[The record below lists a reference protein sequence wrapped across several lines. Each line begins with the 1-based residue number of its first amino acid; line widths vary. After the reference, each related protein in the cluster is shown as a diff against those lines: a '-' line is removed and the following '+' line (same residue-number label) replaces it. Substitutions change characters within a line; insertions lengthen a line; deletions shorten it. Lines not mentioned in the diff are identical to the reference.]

1 MWNEF
6 SNRGTEGTPMPL
18 LDHFHPPLADDPP
31 WNSLYTLW
39 AAATVRWFNC
49 TLPAGEFRAFANV
62 RLGAHV
68 EADVAEYRRLP
79 ANGVPAPDPSQDGGI
94 ATLPSAPPA
103 MATFPLAAT
112 DDIEVQ
118 IAESRHHMTI
128 AGVIEFISP
137 ANKKELEE
145 RKAFVAKCASYLHRG
160 IGVVVVDIVTSRH
173 ANLHNELMQALGGP
187 PTALLANAPTYVAGY
202 GPVHRDGRMESD
214 VWCSAARVGSP
225 IPSMPLVLRRGPVV
239 MLELEETY
247 QEAVADSGL

>member
-1 MWNEF
+1 
-6 SNRGTEGTPMPL
+6 MPL

-39 AAATVRWFNC
+39 AAAVVRWLNG
-49 TLPAGEFRAFANV
+49 TLSPGEFRAFANV
-62 RLGAHV
+62 RRGAHV

-79 ANGVPAPDPSQDGGI
+79 TNGVHATAPSNNGGV
-94 ATLPSAPPA
+94 ALLPCAPPA
-103 MATFPLAAT
+103 MASFPLAAT

-137 ANKKELEE
+137 ANKKELGE

-160 IGVVVVDIVTSRH
+160 IGVAIVDIVTNRH

-187 PTALLANAPTYVAGY
+187 Q
-202 GPVHRDGRMESD
+202 GPR
-214 VWCSAARVGSP
+214 
-225 IPSMPLVLRRGPVV
+225 IKLRP
-239 MLELEETY
+239 
-247 QEAVADSGL
+247 